1 MEVTEKNEIVV
12 VDKNET
18 VRSEDYGFPFYQNG
32 LAYGLI
38 SGLLMSAFSLLAAGF
53 SGEGGVAWD
62 FLKYIVLG
70 LALGVLLNRYKEY
83 LPAGKIFKDGLQLGL
98 FTSVVAAV
106 TLALVNLLGSTV
118 GMESAFFDKFGLEV
132 DSFANALVVNGLL
145 VMEGI
150 VFGGILT
157 FVWLQF
163 LKDPK
168 PAE

>member
-1 MEVTEKNEIVV
+1 MQVTERDEIVI

-18 VRSEDYGFPFYQNG
+18 VKSEDYGFPFYRNG
-32 LAYGLI
+32 LVYGI
-38 SGLLMSAFSLLAAGF
+38 VSGLLMSAISLLAAGF
-53 SGEGGVAWD
+53 TGEGVTALD

-83 LPAGKIFKDGLQLGL
+83 LPSGKIFKDGLQLGL
-98 FTSVVAAV
+98 FTSVVAAL
-106 TLALVNLLGSTV
+106 TLSLINLLGSTL
-118 GMESAFFDKFGLEV
+118 GMESAFFNKFGLEV

-163 LKDPK
+163 LKDAK